1 MKPAFA
7 IIGFKDVDQL
17 IQGQSQYI
25 HQKCRFFG
33 FWVLGFGFWVLGFG
47 FWVLGFG
54 FWVLGNLS
62 QWTPAVNLNMFHPG
76 TACLPPR

>member
-33 FWVLGFGFWVLGFG
+33 FWVLGFGFWVLG
-47 FWVLGFG
+47 
-54 FWVLGNLS
+54 NLS
-62 QWTPAVNLNMFHPG
+62 QRTPPVNLNMFHPG